1 MRMQKSFVV
10 ALTAAAFLL
19 SPTVDGFGFGA
30 DAAYAKSDK
39 AGGKGGGKGG
49 GSSSK
54 GSSGSKGGSKGGSTG
69 TSFSPKKA
77 DTAPAKTTGKPAK
90 ANHGAIASE
99 LKGLNAA
106 HASPTAM
113 ANAAPGSRVGRVAAY
128 ATAVG
133 ATAALAAE
141 LEPLETELAGLLENP
156 PRSIDD
162 IQADMD
168 ALADPDGV
176 DKDAYDA
183 LAAEKEA
190 AEAYPGAVAALEGEI
205 EGLKEDIAE
214 AEGAEAD
221 ALLAASDGRT
231 LSPEA
236 LAELHELLGLPAP
249 VEEPDPAPATVV
261 ADGTDAGDGTD
272 GATE

>member
-1 MRMQKSFVV
+1 M
-10 ALTAAAFLL
+10 
-19 SPTVDGFGFGA
+19 
-30 DAAYAKSDK
+30 
-39 AGGKGGGKGG
+39 
-49 GSSSK
+49 
-54 GSSGSKGGSKGGSTG
+54 
-69 TSFSPKKA
+69 
-77 DTAPAKTTGKPAK
+77 K

-113 ANAAPGSRVGRVAAY
+113 ANAAPNSRVGRVAAY

-133 ATAALAAE
+133 ATAALSAE
-141 LEPLETELAGLLENP
+141 LEPLETELAGLLANP
-156 PRSIDD
+156 PRSLGDIDAD
-162 IQADMD
+162 ID

-183 LAAEKEA
+183 LVAEKAA
-190 AEAYPGAVAALEGEI
+190 AEAYPDTVSALEGEI

-214 AEGAEAD
+214 AEAAEEG

-249 VEEPDPAPATVV
+249 VEEPDPAAAVV
-261 ADGTDAGDGTD
+261 VVDDADAGDGTD
-272 GATE
+272 GAAE